1 MTTRFPYTAQ
11 LYTQNP
17 ESFADVYNG
26 PLGSDYWD
34 FLTRPEHV
42 LLMEG
47 ATFLKQPAIVVL
59 GPRLVQAFGPDLGA
73 AKTGKTFD
81 RTKQC
86 LGHMVK
92 DVLASLGYKIE
103 QRSVPVDRFGTVFT
117 TATRYTL

>member
-26 PLGSDYWD
+26 PMGAAYWD

-47 ATFLKQPAIVVL
+47 ATFLKQPAIAVL
-59 GPRLVQAFGPDLGA
+59 GPRLVQQFGPDLGA
-73 AKTGKTFD
+73 PKAGKTTD
-81 RTKQC
+81 RIKQV

-103 QRSVPVDRFGTVFT
+103 QRSVPVDRFGTIFT